1 MKRQQGASLLL
12 TLLMMICVMLIG
24 VSASQMALEGEQAA
38 RAGRD
43 RQVAFQAAEDALND
57 AERDVAGGAPGA
69 GGPGDAGNGGAN
81 GNAAHRAMFGAAAEW
96 GDGCAAPGQGLA
108 ARAAEGAAPVWQRI
122 DLSGAEDT
130 GRCSLEFGAMTGAG
144 MPTGEGFLPFKR
156 PRYIVERMQ
165 CHQPG
170 EDASAGASP
179 SYCYRVTVIGFGSKP
194 ETQAVLQS
202 VYRRKD

>member
-1 MKRQQGASLLL
+1 MKRQRGASLLL

-24 VSASQMALEGEQAA
+24 VSASQLALEGEQAA

-57 AERDVAGGAPGA
+57 AEKDVAA
-69 GGPGDAGNGGAN
+69 GRAG
-81 GNAAHRAMFGAAAEW
+81 FGAAAEW
-96 GDGCAAPGQGLA
+96 GDGCTAPGRGLA
-108 ARAAEGAAPVWQRI
+108 DRAAEGSAPVWERV
-122 DLSGAEDT
+122 DLTGAEDA

-144 MPTGEGFLPFKR
+144 MATGEGFLPFRR
-156 PRYIVERMQ
+156 PRYVVERMQ
-165 CHQPG
+165 CHQAG
-170 EDASAGASP
+170 EDASVGASP

>member
-1 MKRQQGASLLL
+1 MLL

-24 VSASQMALEGEQAA
+24 VSAAQMALEGEQAA

-43 RQVAFQAAEDALND
+43 RQTAFQAAEDALND
-57 AERDVAGGAPGA
+57 AEKDVAA
-69 GGPGDAGNGGAN
+69 GR
-81 GNAAHRAMFGAAAEW
+81 AALGAAEW
-96 GDGCAAPGQGLA
+96 SDGCSPPAPGLA
-108 ARAAEGAAPVWQRI
+108 ARAAEGTVPVWERI
-122 DLSGAEDT
+122 DLTGAEDG

-144 MPTGEGFLPFKR
+144 MATGEGFLPFKR

>member
-1 MKRQQGASLLL
+1 MKRQHGASLLL

-24 VSASQMALEGEQAA
+24 VSASQLALEGEQAA

-43 RQVAFQAAEDALND
+43 RQTAFQAAEDALND
-57 AERDVAGGAPGA
+57 AERDVAAGAPGA
-69 GGPGDAGNGGAN
+69 GAPGSGDGGAD
-81 GNAAHRAMFGAAAEW
+81 GPAARRAMFGASAEW
-96 GDGCAAPGQGLA
+96 GDGCSPPGQGMA
-108 ARAAEGAAPVWQRI
+108 ERAAEGAAPVWERV
-122 DLSGAEDT
+122 DLTGAEDG

-144 MPTGEGFLPFKR
+144 MPTGEGFLPFQR
-156 PRYIVERMQ
+156 PRYIIERMQ

-170 EDASAGASP
+170 EDARAGASP